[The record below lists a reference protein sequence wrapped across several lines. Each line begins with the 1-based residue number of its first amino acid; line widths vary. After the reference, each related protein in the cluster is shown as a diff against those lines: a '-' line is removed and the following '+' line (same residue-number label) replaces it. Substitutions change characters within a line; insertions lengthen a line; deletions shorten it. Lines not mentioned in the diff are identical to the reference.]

1 MRALFFVVCANDGDN
16 AMPAFEIAS
25 AITALKTV
33 RDIVRVGI
41 DAKADAQAQAR
52 VIEVMQKLGVA
63 QDTLYEL
70 RDELFRLQGEVERLT
85 READDRGKLDE
96 RLSQYSLFQSEHGAT
111 VYKFN
116 GHPAHYACPACINQ
130 KRIEIL
136 QKGSGKTHNCPSCNA
151 TFFITEPPAKA
162 MLAIL

>member
-1 MRALFFVVCANDGDN
+1 
-16 AMPAFEIAS
+16 MPAFEIAS

-33 RDIVRVGI
+33 RDIVKVGI

-52 VIEVMQKLGVA
+52 VIEVMEKLGVA

-96 RLSQYSLFQSEHGAT
+96 RLNQYSLFQSEHGAT

-116 GHPAHYACPACINQ
+116 GQPSHYACPACINK

-136 QKGSGKTHNCPSCNA
+136 QKGSSKTHKCPSCNA
-151 TFFITEPPAKA
+151 TFFITEPPARA
-162 MLAIL
+162 VLEVFG